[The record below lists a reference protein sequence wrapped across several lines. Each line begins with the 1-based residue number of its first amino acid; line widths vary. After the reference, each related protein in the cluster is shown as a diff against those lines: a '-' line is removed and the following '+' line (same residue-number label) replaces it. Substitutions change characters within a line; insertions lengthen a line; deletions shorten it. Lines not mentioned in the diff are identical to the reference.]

1 MFYIH
6 PWELDPD
13 QPRIPVPFLQ
23 RVRHY
28 RGLQRIESRLERLL
42 TDFSFTSAQERFQ
55 LGDQRADREAMA

>member
-28 RGLQRIESRLERLL
+28 RGLGRMEDRLSRLLQEFR
-42 TDFSFTSAQERFQ
+42 FTSVRARFF
-55 LGDQRADREAMA
+55 EAHSTAA